1 MLKKAVFLLLL
12 WALVLAACSK
22 KEVKPPSQDS
32 KTALEAF
39 ELAEGMRSAYVD
51 RTFRDLMQYCTPEA
65 YDGLIKDI
73 KKFRSVDLSFTPRW
87 VEVEGDA
94 VILNVSWQGRWA
106 LEGEAKEARGMAVF
120 ELKGKPLKLTRIL
133 RDNPF
138 SQPETP

>member
-1 MLKKAVFLLLL
+1 MLKRAVFLLVL
-12 WALVLAACSK
+12 ALVFAACSK
-22 KEVKPPSQDS
+22 KEVKPTSPDS

-39 ELAEGMRSAYVD
+39 ALAEGMRSAYVD

-65 YDGLIKDI
+65 YDGIVRDI

-87 VEVEGDA
+87 VEIEGDT
-94 VILNVSWQGRWA
+94 VLLNVSWQGRWA
-106 LEGEAKEARGMAVF
+106 LEGEAKEAQGMAVF

-138 SQPETP
+138 SQPEAP